1 MAGIQYQLIAQ
12 NEKDGSV
19 ETVWL
24 DPSDMFSE
32 FDSQF
37 VRDYS
42 LEQIDLFTMQF
53 IHQEEL
59 KRWLAQTRFNYPSLS
74 PSTLPF

>member
-37 VRDYS
+37 VRDYR
-42 LEQIDLFTMQF
+42 L
-53 IHQEEL
+53 
-59 KRWLAQTRFNYPSLS
+59 
-74 PSTLPF
+74 